1 VETNYKKNNKNMNKN
16 ELYERY
22 LNIVSSY
29 ENFVCL
35 STILKNII
43 DNISEEHLVD
53 LKYDIVEIEIL
64 TSINNDK
71 IVKFENL
78 LKKII
83 KNYNIENLE
92 IDTTNIQNLYSRVL
106 SKMDDNFLKNIGETE
121 NIELKEKLNE
131 DEIKDVI
138 NLLNK

>member
-1 VETNYKKNNKNMNKN
+1 MNKN